1 MQQLVVSIHPDL
13 VEPASTRFLEGTLDE
28 TSYRVGGMDLETPDG
43 IQYQLQLTNTGE
55 GIVLSGE
62 ASCTA
67 ITPCTRCLVPTRTE
81 VSGAV
86 EGYYLLEASEDVDG
100 YEDDEFEVI
109 GADGSFDIAP
119 AIIAA
124 LVYATPYVV
133 LARKIARACAR
144 TAEQILT
151 RGLAPAT
158 KKMRSTPPIP
168 SRSSRTSSSKTSDVN
183 PVGYKTYTC
192 PHAARCGG
200 CEWLSV
206 PYPIQLSRKRAMLEE
221 LFEPLGCGVDA
232 VIGMDEPIAYRH
244 KIMTPYAPGR
254 EGKPR
259 LGMYERGTHKLI
271 EVRECLVEHKAGRP
285 ILNSIAELAQGF
297 HIPAYDEN
305 TGRGC
310 CVTQSCAWA
319 RTRARSW

>member
-28 TSYRVGGMDLETPDG
+28 TSYRVGGMDLKTPDG

-62 ASCTA
+62 ASCAA
-67 ITPCTRCLVPTRTE
+67 ITPCTRCLTPTRIE

-133 LARKIARACAR
+133 LCKEDCA
-144 TAEQILT
+144 
-151 RGLAPAT
+151 GL
-158 KKMRSTPPIP
+158 
-168 SRSSRTSSSKTSDVN
+168 
-183 PVGYKTYTC
+183 C
-192 PHAARCGG
+192 PHCGADLNEG
-200 CEWLSV
+200 PCSCNQEDEIDPTNPFAVLKD
-206 PYPIQLSRKRAMLEE
+206 LKLE
-221 LFEPLGCGVDA
+221 
-232 VIGMDEPIAYRH
+232 DE
-244 KIMTPYAPGR
+244 
-254 EGKPR
+254 
-259 LGMYERGTHKLI
+259 
-271 EVRECLVEHKAGRP
+271 
-285 ILNSIAELAQGF
+285 
-297 HIPAYDEN
+297 
-305 TGRGC
+305 
-310 CVTQSCAWA
+310 
-319 RTRARSW
+319 

>member
-28 TSYRVGGMDLETPDG
+28 ISYRVGGMDLETPDG

-67 ITPCTRCLVPTRTE
+67 ITPCTRCLVPTRIE

-124 LVYATPYVV
+124 LVHATPYVV
-133 LARKIARACAR
+133 LCKEDCA
-144 TAEQILT
+144 
-151 RGLAPAT
+151 GL
-158 KKMRSTPPIP
+158 
-168 SRSSRTSSSKTSDVN
+168 
-183 PVGYKTYTC
+183 C
-192 PHAARCGG
+192 PHCGADLNEG
-200 CEWLSV
+200 PCACNQEDEIDPTNPFAVLKD
-206 PYPIQLSRKRAMLEE
+206 LKLE
-221 LFEPLGCGVDA
+221 
-232 VIGMDEPIAYRH
+232 DE
-244 KIMTPYAPGR
+244 
-254 EGKPR
+254 
-259 LGMYERGTHKLI
+259 
-271 EVRECLVEHKAGRP
+271 
-285 ILNSIAELAQGF
+285 
-297 HIPAYDEN
+297 
-305 TGRGC
+305 
-310 CVTQSCAWA
+310 
-319 RTRARSW
+319 